1 MRVALPLFTM
11 MIGGCGESEH
21 SRYYVLPENPVS
33 DYRAVTVRPVTI
45 ALGAVK
51 LPPALDRPQ
60 MARRLGSGEIFYSE
74 FDRWAGSLDE
84 TVRQVLIADLDGLL
98 PSGVVLIENDTAN
111 PARLTISVD
120 ILRFDAD
127 ATRLVQ
133 LHARREILRRTSG
146 LVGAPHD
153 ALIVEPG
160 AGRDAAAIAAT
171 MSRAVAELAGQIA
184 IGVGGAATAPMP

>member
-1 MRVALPLFTM
+1 
-11 MIGGCGESEH
+11 
-21 SRYYVLPENPVS
+21 
-33 DYRAVTVRPVTI
+33 
-45 ALGAVK
+45 
-51 LPPALDRPQ
+51 